1 MERRPKVEAQHS
13 YLVEHYRPGLSVEE
27 LKRSVSRVRDTVVE
41 LEREGRPVHY
51 VRSTIVP
58 ADESFLCVFEA
69 ASEDVVR
76 EAYARAGLSFERIS
90 TAISE
95 ED

>member
-13 YLVEHYRPGLSVEE
+13 YLVEHYRPG
-27 LKRSVSRVRDTVVE
+27 
-41 LEREGRPVHY
+41 
-51 VRSTIVP
+51 
-58 ADESFLCVFEA
+58 DESFLCVFEA